1 MTDQAL
7 RPWRRI
13 LVSPDIVLALLFRAT
28 RDWYTDDIP
37 SDAKVVDAGYDD
49 DFAAF
54 VLTIE
59 SPSFSPVSVYEPPIL
74 DVVMHTKEPPD
85 APS

>member
-1 MTDQAL
+1 MPEQEF

-13 LVSPDIVLALLFRAT
+13 LVSPDIVLMLLFRAT

-37 SDAKVVDAGYDD
+37 SDAKVVAADYDHQIG
-49 DFAAF
+49 AI

-59 SPSFSPVSVYEPPIL
+59 SPSFSPTWAGEPPIL
-74 DVVMHTKEPPD
+74 DVVMHTGAPPA